1 MAIVRY
7 KNVGI
12 KAVSACVPKNVS
24 SNYELGDLFDSGYLE
39 KLVNSIGIKEKR
51 IADKEVCA
59 SDLCLEAARQLL
71 SDNKIDPASI
81 DMLLFLTQTPDYI
94 VPATAPILQHRLG
107 LPDTVACMD
116 LSLACSGFIYALSA
130 AFAYASVNG
139 INRVLLLVGDTFSK
153 VVNPRDKVNYPLYGD
168 AGTACLVEK
177 GDYAESCFILTSG
190 GDGAQYVMIPSGGF
204 RNPVVPDSLIDK
216 EREDGNYRRDIDITM
231 DGMSTFNHA
240 VSVLPKSIKQIFKE
254 TGVAPDEI
262 DFLVSHQAN
271 KFMIDFIV
279 KRVKFNPSK
288 VPFCLAK
295 YGNTSS
301 PSIPLTISS
310 ELTGKLDGKKKIVL
324 SAIGAGWT
332 IATAYLETTDV
343 NVSPVIEYE
352 G

>member
-12 KAVSACVPKNVS
+12 KAVSACVPKKVS
-24 SNYELGDLFDSGYLE
+24 SNYELGNLFAPDYLE

-51 IADKEVCA
+51 IADKDVCA
-59 SDLCLEAARQLL
+59 SDLCLKATQRLL
-71 SDNKIDPASI
+71 ADNEIDPSSV

-130 AFAYASVNG
+130 AFAYVSANG

-168 AGTACLVEK
+168 AGTACLIEK
-177 GDYAESCFILTSG
+177 GDYPESCFILTSG
-190 GDGAQYVMIPSGGF
+190 GDGAQFVMIPSGGY
-204 RNPVVPDSLIDK
+204 RNPVISENLVDK
-216 EREDGNYRRDIDITM
+216 EREDGNYRRDIDIRM

-254 TGVAPDEI
+254 TGVSPEEI
-262 DFLVSHQAN
+262 DFLISHQAN
-271 KFMIDFIV
+271 KFMVDFII
-279 KRVKFNPSK
+279 KRVKFNPAK

-310 ELTGKLDGKKKIVL
+310 ELVGKLEGKKKIVL

-332 IATAYLETTDV
+332 IATAYLATEDV
-343 NVSPVIEYE
+343 HVSPVIEYTE
-352 G
+352 